1 MTYQLATL
9 TKEAITA
16 NTGMLA
22 RVCIKNGE
30 FEAAPVLPGKPAQL
44 STIQRSALY
53 VAYIKA
59 NANDS
64 SITIG
69 AALQSGVFDSRAQC
83 IAVYDT
89 LAAFGWVK
97 SYEGR
102 ITLTS
107 KGADFVKA
115 YMYSKSTYAK
125 QAIADEAVVDLGKSG
140 EVN

>member
-9 TKEAITA
+9 TKEAITS

-22 RVCIKNGE
+22 RVCIKDGE
-30 FEAAPVLPGKPAQL
+30 FEAAPILPGKPSQL

-59 NANDS
+59 NADGAV
-64 SITIG
+64 TIG

-83 IAVYDT
+83 VAVYDT

-97 SYEGR
+97 EYEGR

-115 YMYSKSTYAK
+115 YMYSKSTHVKVA
-125 QAIADEAVVDLGKSG
+125 AEAVINVGNG
-140 EVN
+140 AAVA